1 MPVNVGTTRD
11 NPIVSGFRN
20 IKYGMSFA
28 MTAERN
34 GLNDY
39 RLNSTTITHGNI
51 RFTSY

>member
-11 NPIVSGFRN
+11 NPIVFGFRN
-20 IKYGMSFA
+20 TKYGMSFA